1 MNYPNDADGDALRRI
16 ATAGNDMSLPIT
28 VDFEIAASEQS
39 VVEAVAQAADK
50 LGYVTEIFVL
60 ENEDED
66 DTEPIPD
73 PWTCECTKDMVLTH
87 ESVLAAQQELNAI
100 AKPLGAYADGWGTFG
115 NVESDEVDPND
126 EA

>member
-1 MNYPNDADGDALRRI
+1 MDYPNDADGDALRRI
-16 ATAGNDMSLPIT
+16 AAAGNDMSLPMA

-39 VVEAVAQAADK
+39 AVEAVAEAADK
-50 LGYVTEIFVL
+50 LGYDTEIFVL

-66 DTEPIPD
+66 DAEPIPD

-87 ESVLAAQQELNAI
+87 ESVLKAQQELNAI

-115 NVESDEVDPND
+115 NVESDESDID
-126 EA
+126 EEE